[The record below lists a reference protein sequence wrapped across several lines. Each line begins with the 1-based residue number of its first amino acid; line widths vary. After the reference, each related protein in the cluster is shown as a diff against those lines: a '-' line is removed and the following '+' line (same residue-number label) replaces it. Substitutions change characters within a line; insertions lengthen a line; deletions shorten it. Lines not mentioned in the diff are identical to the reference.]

1 MPSPRSCRTCA
12 AFENRRA
19 KAAVSGRFPRA
30 DVAYRG
36 VHDTFG
42 KKKKRDVLFRQARLL
57 VYANPR
63 MLSNDEFQFVPLLPA
78 GCFATFFESGNF
90 DNGRFSQ
97 AFFFFL
103 HVLFWPEVF
112 RGNLWKRSSS
122 VLEMNAITC
131 NIVTYDNTILS

>member
-1 MPSPRSCRTCA
+1 M
-12 AFENRRA
+12 
-19 KAAVSGRFPRA
+19 SGRFPRA

-97 AFFFFL
+97 AFFFSCMYFSGL
-103 HVLFWPEVF
+103 KCFEEIYGNAVVAFW
-112 RGNLWKRSSS
+112 K
-122 VLEMNAITC
+122 
-131 NIVTYDNTILS
+131 